1 MLVLVGLGLGGA
13 DDITVNGLK
22 MVQRCSEVF
31 YESYTSIQAHGFDL
45 TVLVGLMNEAFIVLI
60 ENAYN
65 KKITLCNREK
75 IENDTDRILDL
86 AEKTDCDFTDN
97 NLNWSLHYN
106 RATTHWSICQ
116 QALSRKIP
124 FQVVHNASILTA
136 VGCCGL
142 QLYNFGQTVTV
153 VSWTD
158 TWKPDSYFD
167 RIEANLSCGAHTLC
181 LMDLTLGERTIEGI
195 MRNKPEY
202 KPPAFMSASAAAKQL
217 LEIIEMRRQRGA
229 VTCKR
234 GLLLLPDALLYRLCE
249 TSRCVGLARIG
260 WPDQK
265 IVCRSLA
272 EMSTTDL
279 GEPLHSLVIVGSTH
293 PLEEEALRMWQ

>member
-45 TVLVGLMNEAFIVLI
+45 TVL

-86 AEKTDCDFTDN
+86 AEKTDVCILVVGDPFG
-97 NLNWSLHYN
+97 
-106 RATTHWSICQ
+106 ATTHWSICQ

-142 QLYNFGQTVTV
+142 QVFQPDCLFFSVKFVYFTLFFNIQLYNFGQTVTV

-229 VTCKR
+229 VT
-234 GLLLLPDALLYRLCE
+234 LLKE
-249 TSRCVGLARIG
+249 NSRCVGLARIG